1 VARPAIVLVAE
12 DDSHI
17 RHVLYELLEDEGY
30 VPLLVANGQ
39 EALDL
44 ALAQQV
50 DVILLDLQMPVLNG
64 EAFCQAYREHGG
76 TAPVILLT
84 AVAAEGVE
92 AAITACGAAGYIPK
106 PFDLD
111 HVLETVALHVA
122 AVG

>member
-1 VARPAIVLVAE
+1 VAGPATVLIAE

-17 RHVLYELLEDEGY
+17 RHVLHELLQDEGY

-44 ALAQQV
+44 ALAQGV
-50 DVILLDLQMPVLNG
+50 DVILLDLQMPVLDG
-64 EAFCQAYREHGG
+64 EAFCHAYHEHGG
-76 TAPVILLT
+76 TALIILLT
-84 AVAAEGVE
+84 AVAPNVME
-92 AAITACGAAGYIPK
+92 AVAAACGAAGYIPK

-111 HVLETVALHVA
+111 HVLETVVQHLP